1 MTVTLSPIL
10 KIGYPFP
17 KLDFKAW
24 AQLFSR
30 CRFLREAE
38 IESKRASLDLIASGV
53 DGGIWEP
60 ESEFGGGVVMP
71 GKL

>member
-1 MTVTLSPIL
+1 MTVTLSPML

-30 CRFLREAE
+30 CKFLREAE

-53 DGGIWEP
+53 DVGIWEP
-60 ESEFGGGVVMP
+60 GFESGGRGVMP